1 MYVLLA
7 LRGRIMTFIGI
18 RKQEKILSG
27 PADMQLGM
35 MTFAS
40 CEGFLYGLVYPE
52 YLSKESPLYPYVQS
66 YVEDEDAN
74 PIILKFKFYE
84 K

>member
-1 MYVLLA
+1 
-7 LRGRIMTFIGI
+7 
-18 RKQEKILSG
+18 
-27 PADMQLGM
+27 MQLGM